1 VKANAILLNGYLV
14 QSILGRPFRYKGA
27 AGKCWPL
34 EGVSDPDAVTLTRRT
49 TEWFPRFDRRGRFAP
64 WVTPSPDFATEYVS
78 VCRRLKI
85 DVRLLSCCSERDDP
99 QAEGIIPGERILGW
113 DMVSASFDYSVVE
126 DELVEDDPDFGQHA
140 QRLNA
145 NGLFETREELDKFLA
160 TRERFVD
167 AGHDLESLAEMTPIL
182 VGEYSLNHD

>member
-1 VKANAILLNGYLV
+1 M
-14 QSILGRPFRYKGA
+14 
-27 AGKCWPL
+27 
-34 EGVSDPDAVTLTRRT
+34 
-49 TEWFPRFDRRGRFAP
+49 
-64 WVTPSPDFATEYVS
+64 TPSPDFATEYVS

-85 DVRLLSCCSERDDP
+85 DVRLLSCRSERDDP

-140 QRLNA
+140 KRLNA
-145 NGLFETREELDKFLA
+145 NGLFETREELDEFLA